1 MSRLKHS
8 KKSVFWQQVFK
19 EFEESKLSVAEFCKQ
34 KELSL
39 QSFYQ
44 WRRRF
49 KSQQDAPTGT
59 HTLIP
64 VTIVPSPQPVKTS
77 VIQLTTNSGACLRF
91 NSDVP
96 ASHIAELL
104 AAIDGSSRGDA

>member
-1 MSRLKHS
+1 MSGTKHS
-8 KKSVFWQQVFK
+8 KKSAHWQNILK

-34 KELSL
+34 NQLSL

-49 KSQQDAPTGT
+49 KLQQDAPTGA

-64 VTIVPSPQPVKTS
+64 VTVVPSPQTAKCS
-77 VIQLTTNSGACLRF
+77 IIHLTTNSGACLRF
-91 NSDVP
+91 DSDVP
-96 ASHIAELL
+96 VSHIAALV
-104 AAIDGSSRGDA
+104 AAIDGSLRGDV